1 VRDNSKITILLAYP
15 YNTGTT
21 GWYLERALK
30 KLCNVL
36 TYDLNQTPLWKS
48 IYSFGFPTGIPKS
61 IQQVIKSIGAVPD
74 AVLEVDGDGKY
85 HLTGYHRLEIPAF
98 YWAIDSHSEYKRS
111 FQRLIA
117 KDFEHIFVV
126 QKEYLSMFAKM
137 GKSCSWLPLACD
149 TEIHHPYPQEP
160 MKYDMVFVGNPNSP
174 KRRELL
180 GRLSGKFKV
189 AILTGL
195 KPAEMARA
203 YSMAPLAF
211 NCSVNND
218 INMRIFETLACGRLL
233 LTDRI
238 HNNGFDELF
247 TDRQHLVV
255 YDDSDLESRVEHYL
269 NNPSEI
275 ERISRNGFDLVVS
288 KHTYLDRAKQLLSL
302 IHRKA

>member
-1 VRDNSKITILLAYP
+1 MKDNGKITILLAYP
-15 YNTGTT
+15 HNPGTT

-48 IYSFGFPTGIPKS
+48 KYSFGFPTGIPKS
-61 IQQVIKSIGAVPD
+61 IQQVIRFTGTVPD

-85 HLTGYHRLEIPAF
+85 HLTGYRRLKIPAF

-117 KDFEHIFVV
+117 KDFEHIFVA

-137 GKSCSWLPLACD
+137 GKSVSWLPLACD
-149 TEIHHPYPQEP
+149 PEIHHPYPQEQK
-160 MKYDMVFVGNPNSP
+160 KYDVVFVGNLNSP
-174 KRRELL
+174 RRRELL
-180 GRLSGKFKV
+180 NKLSSKFKV

-218 INMRIFETLACGRLL
+218 INMRIFETLACRRLL
-233 LTDRI
+233 LTDQIR
-238 HNNGFDELF
+238 NNGFDELF
-247 TDRQHLVV
+247 TDREHLVI
-255 YDDSDLESRVEHYL
+255 YDDSTLEPYVKHYL
-269 NNPSEI
+269 DNPSEI
-275 ERISRNGFDLVVS
+275 ERISKNGFDLVTS
-288 KHTYLDRAKQLLSL
+288 RHTYLDRAKKMLSL
-302 IHRKA
+302 IC